1 MSFFLFL
8 GIVLAI
14 ADWIATAR
22 EASSVRWVTKP
33 GALLALLLW
42 FATST
47 PAAGGL
53 QTTWFTLALCFSLV
67 GDIFTHMEGHQ
78 LIKGGMSFILAHIA
92 FIVAYNTPLQI
103 PAIFLL
109 IFIINIIP
117 TILFFRKIL
126 NEIRSTGDT
135 DLAIGVSIYA
145 LALTSMT
152 STAISTLFRPEWPP
166 TAAWP
171 TTIGALLFY
180 ISNLLLFSGHF
191 LEVKPRVKVLT
202 MVTYHF
208 GQFALAYGFLWFL
221 YS

>member
-1 MSFFLFL
+1 MPFFFFL

-22 EASSVRWVTKP
+22 DASSVRWITKP

-42 FATST
+42 FATSS
-47 PAAGGL
+47 PVEGSL
-53 QTTWFTLALCFSLV
+53 QTTWFTLALCLCLV
-67 GDIFTHMEGHQ
+67 GDIFLLMEGHQ
-78 LIKGGMSFILAHIA
+78 LIKGGLAFILAHIA

-103 PAIFLL
+103 PAIFLV
-109 IFIINIIP
+109 IFIVNVIP
-117 TILFFRKIL
+117 TIHFFRKIL
-126 NEIRSTGDT
+126 KKIRTTGDN
-135 DLAIGVSIYA
+135 DLVIGVSIYA

-152 STAISTLFRPEWPP
+152 STAISTLFRIGWPP
-166 TAAWP
+166 FAAWL
-171 TTIGALLFY
+171 TAIGALLVY
-180 ISNLLLFSGHF
+180 ISDLFLFSKHF
-191 LEVKPRVKVLT
+191 LEVKPPVKVLT